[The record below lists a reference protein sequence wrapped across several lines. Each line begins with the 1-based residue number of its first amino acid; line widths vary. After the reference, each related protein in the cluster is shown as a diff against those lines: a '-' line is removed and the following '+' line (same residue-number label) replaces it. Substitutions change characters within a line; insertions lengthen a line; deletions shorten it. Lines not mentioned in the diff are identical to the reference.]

1 MIIQRKENNGYG
13 LRPNFKSQSFGAN
26 IETNK
31 YGFRKSSIPYKKG
44 KSNWLLLG
52 DSVLMGVGVNKDSTF
67 AGRMSSEYINWNIIN
82 SGVIGFSSEDYI
94 TQLNYVLKFLNI
106 QKVSLFFCL
115 NDIYVRN
122 SKIAINVPGKN
133 LRKIFGASIS
143 FLRKNS
149 VLYLMIKNKVFDR
162 SKSYF
167 TFDNNLYLENEI
179 LLKRL
184 ANNLVEIQS
193 ILNKKKIPFEIYL
206 LPYEFQL
213 RDNDISIDNPQRK
226 LTDLIEGYSITT
238 KDLFEY
244 MSNKSD
250 GNNKKLFL
258 YGDPMHLSNKGHNI
272 VFNFIKSKN

>member
-1 MIIQRKENNGYG
+1 MIIQRNEDNGYG
-13 LRPNFKSQSFGAN
+13 LKPNFKSQSFGASV
-26 IETNK
+26 ETNK
-31 YGFRKSSIPYKKG
+31 YGFRKCSIPYKKG

-52 DSVLMGVGVNKDSTF
+52 DSVLMGVGVDKDSTF
-67 AGRMSSEYINWNIIN
+67 AGRMASEYINWNIIN

-94 TQLNYVLKFLNI
+94 NQLNYVLKFLNI

-122 SKIAINVPGKN
+122 SKIAINVPGEN
-133 LRKIFGASIS
+133 MRKIFGGPIS

-149 VLYLMIKNKVFDR
+149 VLYLAMKNKVFDR

-167 TFDNNLYLENEI
+167 IFDNNLYLENET

-184 ANNLVEIQS
+184 ANNLIEIQS

-213 RDNDISIDNPQRK
+213 RDNDVSINRPQRK
-226 LTDLIEGYSITT
+226 LTDLIGQHSIKT

-244 MSNKSD
+244 MSNKSNE
-250 GNNKKLFL
+250 NNKRLFL

-272 VFNFIKSKN
+272 VFNFIKLKS